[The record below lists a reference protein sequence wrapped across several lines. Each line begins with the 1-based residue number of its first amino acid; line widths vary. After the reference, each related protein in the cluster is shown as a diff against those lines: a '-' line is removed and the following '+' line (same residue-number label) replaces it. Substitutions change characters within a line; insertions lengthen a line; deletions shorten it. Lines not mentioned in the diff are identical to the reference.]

1 MTQKDNEYFFLMI
14 QSSNNLWII
23 QGLGKAV
30 AYDQVFVELFG

>member
-23 QGLGKAV
+23 QGLGKRMLTI
-30 AYDQVFVELFG
+30 QVFVELFG